1 MTPESAKY
9 PLWVH
14 FLPLPP
20 SESQSP
26 NSESQQSLPVSF
38 PPLAWLRQ
46 QDWRR
51 KPRTNRQRQNK
62 WSHTSSWELRTG
74 KCEKLS
80 QVLAKSEREVFI
92 FGWFVVIQDHRIPQ
106 DCMISKMFMTV
117 IWKVVQFLFW
127 SKNPLSDNSNSTSA
141 NGTAMLRWKGVKGWW
156 LSMIIV
162 DQWSYWGLS
171 WCLKRQARRKS
182 VRVKSKSYL
191 SNSFEAI
198 ILQ

>member
-51 KPRTNRQRQNK
+51 KQRSNRQRQNK

-80 QVLAKSEREVFI
+80 QAPRGKCLKLVGSLWYKFTVFRKIAWSPRCLWRWLERN
-92 FGWFVVIQDHRIPQ
+92 
-106 DCMISKMFMTV
+106 
-117 IWKVVQFLFW
+117 VVQILFW
-127 SKNPLSDNSNSTSA
+127 SKNPLCDNSNS
-141 NGTAMLRWKGVKGWW
+141 NYNVEK
-156 LSMIIV
+156 
-162 DQWSYWGLS
+162 Q
-171 WCLKRQARRKS
+171 RR
-182 VRVKSKSYL
+182 
-191 SNSFEAI
+191 
-198 ILQ
+198 